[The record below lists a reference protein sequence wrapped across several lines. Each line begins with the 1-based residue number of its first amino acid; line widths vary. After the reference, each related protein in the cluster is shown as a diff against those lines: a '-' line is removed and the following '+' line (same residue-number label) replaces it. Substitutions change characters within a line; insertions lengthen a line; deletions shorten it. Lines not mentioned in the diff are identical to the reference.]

1 METISDFSG
10 TAQSAQLRDY
20 LSAAAGSSAIRRVR
34 ATGLAMWAVGG
45 GRLLDVGCGNGEV
58 ARELS
63 GLLPDA
69 EVTAVDHSADA
80 IAAAA
85 GLHDGSRVT
94 YEVGDVY
101 DLPYPDGHFDGVRS
115 ERVLQHLTDPD
126 RAVAGMARVLRP
138 GGRLCL
144 IDTDWQSLQFDGSP
158 ERFHDNG
165 LELFADLQAR
175 ARSVDSPPSGRT
187 LRRRLITAGLTEV
200 RTEAVTLVFTDLDE
214 ARTIMP
220 FGPEIFEVVGMA
232 DRAAGWLADLDR
244 AAADG
249 TFLVTLTIWVAAG
262 TR

>member
-1 METISDFSG
+1 MDTISDFSG
-10 TAQSAQLRDY
+10 TAQTAMLRDY
-20 LSAAAGSSAIRRVR
+20 LSAAAGSSAIQRVR

-63 GLLPDA
+63 ALLPDA

-80 IAAAA
+80 IATAA

-115 ERVLQHLTDPD
+115 ERVLQHLADPD

-144 IDTDWQSLQFDGSP
+144 IDTDWQSLQLDGSP
-158 ERFHDNG
+158 ERLHDG
-165 LELFADLQAR
+165 GMELFAEWQGKF
-175 ARSVDSPPSGRT
+175 RSVVSPPSGRT
-187 LRRRLITAGLTEV
+187 LRRRLVEAGLTDV
-200 RTEAVTLVFTDLDE
+200 RTEPVTLVFTDLDE
-214 ARTIMP
+214 ARPVMP
-220 FGPEIFEVVGMA
+220 FGPEMFESVGMA

-244 AAADG
+244 AVADG
-249 TFLVTLTIWVAAG
+249 TFLVTLTMWVAAG